1 VTNQQLSEPVITP
14 WRRAFYALESPEGY
28 GRFRYVPPW
37 PYAMNTEPKVVY
49 EFGPFR
55 MDPDKQVLLR
65 DGQLIAVTPKAF
77 ETLLVLVR
85 RGREVVSKEELLK
98 EIWPDSFVEEA
109 NLSQHIFKLRKALGD
124 TLEGDRY
131 IVTLPGRGY
140 RFAVPVRTITEGGEV
155 LIAQMRSRAE
165 IVIEEQVQDAGQ
177 TQPAALP
184 PQAHARPKWQ
194 KWLLAVG
201 AAAAIAGL
209 AALLLLRHHP
219 AIPLSAQ
226 DSVLVADFTN
236 RTGDPVFDNA
246 LRQGL
251 EVQLQQSPYLNLV
264 SQDRIQQTLRLM
276 GQPPET
282 QVTGQV
288 AREVCVRTG
297 TAAMLEGSIQNLG
310 ARYVLNLRATNCRT
324 GDVIDREQVEV
335 ARKEEVLQAITR
347 MTTGFRR
354 RVGESGTTLQEHDVP
369 LAEATTASID
379 ALQSYSLG
387 LQALAGKGE
396 KTSATFFKRA
406 VELDP
411 KFAMAYAWLGLM
423 YGSTG
428 SSELAT
434 ANIRKA
440 YELADRVSDNERFF
454 ISAYYQGRGTGNQ
467 EKARQICEEWAE
479 TYPRDPFPHSF
490 LAGFIYPALANYDKA
505 IEEAR
510 KGMELAPELG
520 FFYFALG
527 VDSLYAGDLNT
538 GEEALRRASGSK
550 IENPQLLLLR
560 YDLAFLKDDREGMQ
574 QAVKAAQGESESMD
588 WIADRQAFSFAYAGR
603 LQKARVL
610 SRQAIDLAQ
619 QQGDGERAALFAIR
633 SALWEAFFGNAR
645 EAKQGAATALALAS
659 NREVQ
664 YGAAIA
670 SGLAGDSAQAQ
681 ALADHLYMEFPED
694 TSIRFSYL
702 PVIHAIVALRR
713 NDPAEAIHALEPAIP
728 YELGAP
734 RGSVTCYFGALYPI
748 LFRGE
753 AYLAAHKGPEAAREY
768 QKLLDHRGIMI
779 GDPVAVLAHLGLARS
794 YALSGDVSNARN
806 QYKEFLTLWKD
817 ADPDLPV
824 LHKARAGL
832 TRLQ

>member
-1 VTNQQLSEPVITP
+1 MNADAKVI
-14 WRRAFYALESPEGY
+14 
-28 GRFRYVPPW
+28 
-37 PYAMNTEPKVVY
+37 Y

-98 EIWPDSFVEEA
+98 EVWPDSFVEEA

-124 TLEGDRY
+124 TLEGERY

-155 LIAQMRSRAE
+155 LIAQMRSRSQ
-165 IVIEEQVQDAGQ
+165 IVIEEHAPEPVE

-184 PQAHARPKWQ
+184 PPAYAKPKWR
-194 KWLLAVG
+194 KWLLPAG

-209 AALLLLRHHP
+209 GAFLLLRRHQP
-219 AIPLSAQ
+219 IPLNAQ

-236 RTGDPVFDNA
+236 LTGDPVFDNA

-264 SQDRIQQTLRLM
+264 SEDRIQQTLRLM

-297 TAAMLEGSIQNLG
+297 TAALLEGAIQNVG
-310 ARYVLNLRATNCRT
+310 ARYVLNLRSTNCRT
-324 GDVIDREQVEV
+324 GDVIDREQAEV
-335 ARKEEVLQAITR
+335 ARKEEVLEAITR
-347 MTTGFRR
+347 MSTGFRK
-354 RVGESGTTLQEHDVP
+354 RVGESGATLQKHDVP

-379 ALQSYSLG
+379 ALKAYSLG
-387 LQALAGKGE
+387 LQAEANQTE
-396 KTSATFFKRA
+396 DATIPFFKRA
-406 VELDP
+406 LELDP
-411 KFAMAYAWLGLM
+411 KFAMAYAYLGLE
-423 YGSTG
+423 YGSAG

-434 ANIRKA
+434 ENIRKA
-440 YELADRVSDNERFF
+440 YELANRVSDNERFF
-454 ISAYYQGRGTGNQ
+454 ISAYYYGRAVGNQ
-467 EKARQICEEWAE
+467 EKARQICQEWAE
-479 TYPRDPFPHSF
+479 TYPREYIPHAF
-490 LAGFIYPALANYDKA
+490 LAGFIYPALANFDKA
-505 IEEAR
+505 TEEAR
-510 KGMELAPELG
+510 KGMEIAPEQWIFYAELG
-520 FFYFALG
+520 AN
-527 VDSLYAGDLNT
+527 SLYAGQPNHA
-538 GEEALRRASGSK
+538 EEALQSASGRK
-550 IENPQLLLLR
+550 IETASLLVLQ
-560 YDLAFLKDDREGMQ
+560 YDLAFLKGDREGMQ
-574 QAVKAAQGESESMD
+574 QAVKAAQGKPDSMD
-588 WIADRQAFSFAYAGR
+588 WMADRQAFSFASAGQ

-610 SRQAIDLAQ
+610 SRQAIALAQ
-619 QQGDGERAALFAIR
+619 QQGNGERAALFATR

-659 NREVQ
+659 NREVR
-664 YGAAIA
+664 YGAALA
-670 SGLAGDSAQAQ
+670 TGLAGDSAQAQ
-681 ALADHLYMEFPED
+681 AIADHLEREFPED

-702 PVIHAIVALRR
+702 PVIRAIVALHR
-713 NDPAEAIHALEPAIP
+713 NDPAGAIHALEPAIP

-753 AYLAAHKGPEAAREY
+753 AYLAAHQGPQAAREY
-768 QKLLDHRGIMI
+768 QKLLDHRGTMI
-779 GDPVAVLAHLGLARS
+779 GDPVAVLARLGLARS
-794 YALSGDVSNARN
+794 YALSGDASNARN
-806 QYKEFLTLWKD
+806 QYREFLALWKD

-824 LHKARAGL
+824 LHEARTELA
-832 TRLQ
+832 RLQ

>member
-1 VTNQQLSEPVITP
+1 
-14 WRRAFYALESPEGY
+14 
-28 GRFRYVPPW
+28 
-37 PYAMNTEPKVVY
+37 MNMDPKVVY

-98 EIWPDSFVEEA
+98 EVWPDSFVEEA

-124 TLEGDRY
+124 TLEGERY

-155 LIAQMRSRAE
+155 LIAQMHSRAQ
-165 IVIEEQVQDAGQ
+165 ILIEEQVPEPGQ
-177 TQPAALP
+177 PLPALSTAS
-184 PQAHARPKWQ
+184 HSRPKW
-194 KWLLAVG
+194 LLPAA
-201 AAAAIAGL
+201 AAAAIVFAGL
-209 AALLLLRHHP
+209 GLLLLLGRHQP
-219 AIPLSAQ
+219 IPLNAQ

-236 RTGDPVFDNA
+236 LTGDPVFDSA

-264 SQDRIQQTLRLM
+264 SEDRIQQTLRLM
-276 GQPPET
+276 GKPLET
-282 QVTGQV
+282 PVTGQV

-297 TAAMLEGSIQNLG
+297 TAAMLEGSIQNVG
-310 ARYVLNLRATNCRT
+310 ARYVLNLRSTNCRT

-335 ARKEEVLQAITR
+335 ARKEEVLEAITR

-354 RVGESGTTLQEHDVP
+354 QVGESGTTLQQHDVP

-379 ALQSYSLG
+379 ALRSYSLG
-387 LQALAGKGE
+387 LQAEARKGDAA
-396 KTSATFFKRA
+396 SIPFFKRA

-411 KFAMAYAWLGLM
+411 KFAMAYARLGLM
-423 YGSTG
+423 YGATG

-434 ANIRKA
+434 VNIRKA

-454 ISAYYQGRGTGNQ
+454 ISAYYHGRGTGNQ
-467 EKARQICEEWAE
+467 EKARQICEEWTE
-479 TYPRDPFPHSF
+479 TYPRDPFPLSF
-490 LAGFIYPALANYDKA
+490 LAGFIYPALANYDRA
-505 IEEAR
+505 IEAAR
-510 KGMELAPELG
+510 KGLELAPDFGFLYFLLG
-520 FFYFALG
+520 DDL
-527 VDSLYAGDLNT
+527 LYAGDLKSA
-538 GEEALRRASGSK
+538 EEVLRKASGRK
-550 IENPQLLLLR
+550 IENPQLLLLQ

-574 QAVKAAQGESESMD
+574 KAVNAAQGNPDSMD
-588 WIADRQAFSFAYAGR
+588 WMADRQAFSLASAGQ

-610 SRQAIDLAQ
+610 SRQAIAMAQ
-619 QQGDGERAALFAIR
+619 QQGYRERAALFTIR
-633 SALWEAFFGNAR
+633 SALWEGFFGNAR
-645 EAKQGAATALALAS
+645 EAKQGAGAALALAS
-659 NREVQ
+659 NREVE
-664 YGAAIA
+664 YGAALA
-670 SGLAGDSAQAQ
+670 TGLTGDSAQAQ
-681 ALADHLYMEFPED
+681 ALADHLYVEFPED

-702 PVIHAIVALRR
+702 PVIHAIVALHR
-713 NDPAEAIHALEPAIP
+713 NDPAGAIHALEPAIP
-728 YELGAP
+728 YELGSP

-753 AYLAAHKGPEAAREY
+753 AYLAGHKGPDSAREF

-806 QYKEFLTLWKD
+806 QYKEFLALWKD

-824 LHKARAGL
+824 LHQAKAELASL
-832 TRLQ
+832 H